1 MKYQFMIN
9 KDYKSMH
16 NTDFTLKYRN
26 VFLLN
31 SLNWIFCAYHREA
44 YHATLDAL
52 KLFIHILS
60 PMFQRINDGGVLVLE
75 HARHL

>member
-1 MKYQFMIN
+1 M
-9 KDYKSMH
+9 
-16 NTDFTLKYRN
+16 

-31 SLNWIFCAYHREA
+31 SLNGIFCAYHREA